1 MAMTAFRLVPLLWV
15 VAGAAA
21 AQPAGLIDEASF
33 TISRAGMP
41 FGTESFK
48 IVRRLGAEGIEY
60 VAQCTRTIDG
70 QVIKTAL
77 TTDSAGNPT
86 NYSRSVTGGSGGKL
100 SARRSLNRLTVDE
113 EGGRASTKDYVF
125 GAASLILDD
134 DLLHQLYFV
143 TWRALPRAIGY
154 VAPGA
159 RTSSEDALVEIGR
172 ETVTIAGQRIPAWRF
187 AFGTGATRRDI
198 WIDSGKRLLRVSVPA
213 QQIEGTRDLP
223 PL

>member
-1 MAMTAFRLVPLLWV
+1 M
-15 VAGAAA
+15 
-21 AQPAGLIDEASF
+21 
-33 TISRAGMP
+33 
-41 FGTESFK
+41 
-48 IVRRLGAEGIEY
+48 
-60 VAQCTRTIDG
+60 
-70 QVIKTAL
+70 
-77 TTDSAGNPT
+77 NP
-86 NYSRSVTGGSGGKL
+86 R
-100 SARRSLNRLTVDE
+100 SARRETLRSENAVAGDSSIGGVAYPRAMPAPESAFAALETGLEEKRVRVEAALRRLTVP
-113 EGGRASTKDYVF
+113 GRSRAVEAAVESSLFAPAKRLRPILALMVADVLRGDAESVLPAACALEMVHT
-125 GAASLILDD
+125 ASLILDD